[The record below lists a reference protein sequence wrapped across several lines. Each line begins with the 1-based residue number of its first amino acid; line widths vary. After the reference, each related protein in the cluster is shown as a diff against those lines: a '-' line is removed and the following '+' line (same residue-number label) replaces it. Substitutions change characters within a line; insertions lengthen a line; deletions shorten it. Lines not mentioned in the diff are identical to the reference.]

1 MVKRATEVCNY
12 FPTPLPCGTWTTP
25 LELAH
30 NIKPDLR
37 VLFKPFS
44 VAAVCRERHGDIQL
58 GKFEPQSVPMIAV
71 GCCANS
77 NSIQFYNPANGTF
90 VSSVDF
96 KIQHNVTSGAYFGLK
111 YQPGVFIYRLDE
123 STMISP
129 RNFPLIQLCMSIHIL
144 LRLLQLLLVFH
155 AMKTKCLY
163 SLLP

>member
-1 MVKRATEVCNY
+1 
-12 FPTPLPCGTWTTP
+12 
-25 LELAH
+25 
-30 NIKPDLR
+30 
-37 VLFKPFS
+37 
-44 VAAVCRERHGDIQL
+44 
-58 GKFEPQSVPMIAV
+58 MIAV

-96 KIQHNVTSGAYFGLK
+96 KIQHNVTSGAYFGLR